1 MNDLLSEI
9 CGYLRNWF
17 LVPDGVH
24 IDTYTVSES
33 GTLAL
38 PFLAEGQYFRV
49 IGSVFNDGI
58 YKYGEGGLAEETCH
72 GAVWALAI
80 PPALVS
86 IAEEIEKWS
95 TDNAA
100 ALASPYQAESFAGY
114 SYTLAGGG
122 SGTDGE
128 TQTANWRNVFGAK
141 LSRWRKI

>member
-58 YKYGEGGLAEETCH
+58 YKYGEGGLAEETFH

-86 IAEEIEKWS
+86 IAEEIEKWN

>member
-17 LVPDGVH
+17 LVPGGVH

-58 YKYGEGGLAEETCH
+58 YKYGEGGLAEETFH

-86 IAEEIEKWS
+86 IAEEIEKWN

-100 ALASPYQAESFAGY
+100 ALASPYQAESFGGY